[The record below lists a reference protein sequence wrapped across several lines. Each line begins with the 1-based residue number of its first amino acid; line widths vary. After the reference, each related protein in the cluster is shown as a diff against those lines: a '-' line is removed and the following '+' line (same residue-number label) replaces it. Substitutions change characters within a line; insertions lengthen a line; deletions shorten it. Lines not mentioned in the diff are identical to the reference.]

1 MRVKRHSLPT
11 TLAPED
17 ADRIVTLFRA
27 LSDPTRLRL
36 VLRLMH
42 EPCNV
47 TNLVQALDLPQ
58 STVSR
63 HLSVLRGARLVV
75 SERRGA
81 SSVYR
86 MADAHLRSL
95 LLEAF
100 AHAEHERL
108 GIPDH
113 AAVVRPESMR

>member
-1 MRVKRHSLPT
+1 MKRHSLPA

-17 ADRIVTLFRA
+17 AGRIVTLFRA

-36 VLRLMH
+36 VLRLSH

-75 SERRGA
+75 SERHGT

-86 MADAHLRSL
+86 MADTHLRHL

-108 GIPDH
+108 GLPDH
-113 AAVVRPESMR
+113 TAAERTASTR

>member
-1 MRVKRHSLPT
+1 MERHSLPT
-11 TLAPED
+11 TLASED
-17 ADRIVTLFRA
+17 AERIVNLFRA

-36 VLRLMH
+36 VLRLSH

-81 SSVYR
+81 SAVYR
-86 MADAHLRSL
+86 MADSHLRHL

-108 GIPDH
+108 GIADH
-113 AAVVRPESMR
+113 AAVHRPKSTR

>member
-1 MRVKRHSLPT
+1 MERHVLPQ
-11 TLAPED
+11 TLASED
-17 ADRIVTLFRA
+17 AERIVTLFRA

-36 VLRLMH
+36 VLRLSH

-47 TNLVQALDLPQ
+47 TNLVRALDLPQ

-81 SSVYR
+81 SSMYR
-86 MADAHLRSL
+86 MADSHLRSL

-108 GIPDH
+108 GIADH
-113 AAVVRPESMR
+113 AAAHRPKSTR